1 MSGAPPFRL
10 PGTHFA
16 GAIAWLVLAGA
27 GLVVVAPD
35 LAAGRFLAPRVL
47 AVTHLYTLGVIT
59 ASIFATGVA
68 LFIIDFFRHAPQFD
82 VATGADAD
90 DGDRRTRVVAA

>member
-59 ASIFATGVA
+59 ASIFGA
-68 LFIIDFFRHAPQFD
+68 LYQFYPMSL
-82 VATGADAD
+82 GAGA
-90 DGDRRTRVVAA
+90 RSVRVGRMMTSP